1 MNKQATRDDAE
12 FLSLARER
20 FNTVWTEEQE
30 IRQKSE
36 DDLLFVAGEQWTEEE
51 IQKRKANG
59 MPILQFNKLPAHVQ
73 QVANEAR
80 QNKPQIK
87 YSPVDGGADKDTAIV
102 LEGLARHIQYS
113 SDADVAFETALD
125 YAASCGFGYF
135 RFLTDYCT
143 TNPDELTPANFNAL
157 DLKIET
163 VVDPFRIY
171 GALIPAIMRQKCR
184 YAFVV
189 ETITK
194 DEFKA
199 RFGEDVEPSNLQ
211 MGEVS
216 HLAQWCFGDRVQI
229 AEYWHIETER
239 RKQYLITNGSENR
252 ISDSVPDGWE
262 ATAER
267 LVSRD
272 VIKSCMIDG
281 TQILPG
287 TETVWPGSCI
297 PIVAVLG
304 QMKVVQGKPRLF
316 SLIRHSK
323 DAQKLVNVAKS
334 RIAAT
339 LGIAPISPWLVEAGQ
354 IEDFQD
360 EWKQAH
366 ERPLAALRYH
376 GVNIAGTPAPA
387 PHRQVYEPPV
397 AALSGFVLQET
408 QDIKESTSIYDS
420 SLGDR
425 SNETSGVA
433 IRGRQKQSSLTN
445 FHFIDNLARAH
456 RTGGRIIAE
465 VVPVVYDTEREIRI
479 IGEDEQERIVRVN
492 TLWKD
497 PETGKSHT
505 YSLTTGKY
513 DVTVKT
519 GPGYPA
525 KRDEAFELLG
535 QFAQAYPDLMAVA
548 GDIIFENSDIPG
560 ADRVAARLKK
570 RIPQELLSDDEKAK
584 DGQAPGEPSKA
595 EVSQLMQQ
603 HELLTQ
609 QVQVLS
615 QQVETKQLELES
627 RERIATAQLDVKRE
641 EITAK
646 SELEMAKLGSAEWM
660 QQLAHHIAAIM
671 ADVQSD
677 RQAEQAER
685 QFQQQQQVS
694 AEQQP
699 KAA

>member
-1 MNKQATRDDAE
+1 VANKETRDDSE

-20 FNTVWTEEQE
+20 FNTAWTEEQD

-51 IQKRKANG
+51 LQERKANG
-59 MPILQFNKLPAHVQ
+59 RPTEQFNKLPAHIQ

-113 SDADVAFETALD
+113 SDADVAYETGLEH
-125 YAASCGFGYF
+125 AASGGFGYI
-135 RFLTDYCT
+135 RCLTDYCA
-143 TNPDELTPANFNAL
+143 DDNFDQ

-194 DEFKA
+194 DDFRA
-199 RFGEDVEPSNLQ
+199 RFGEDIEPSNLT

-216 HLAQWCFGDRVQI
+216 YLHQWCFDDRVQI
-229 AEYWHIETER
+229 AEYWYIESERKPLYKLSNGTQEITSETELEGWKVTSSR
-239 RKQYLITNGSENR
+239 MVRK
-252 ISDSVPDGWE
+252 
-262 ATAER
+262 
-267 LVSRD
+267 D
-272 VIKSCMIDG
+272 VVKSCMIDG
-281 TQILPG
+281 TQVLPD

-297 PIVAVLG
+297 PIVPVLG
-304 QMKVVQGKPRLF
+304 RAMIVRGKPRLF

-323 DAQKLVNVAKS
+323 GAQKLINVSKC
-334 RIAAT
+334 RIAET
-339 LGIAPISPWLVEAGQ
+339 LGFAPISPWIAEAGQ
-354 IEDFQD
+354 IEDFAQ
-360 EWKQAH
+360 EWMEAH
-366 ERPLAALRYH
+366 KKPVAALRYR
-376 GVNIAGTPAPA
+376 GVNIAGTPAP
-387 PHRQVYEPPV
+387 PPQRQVWEPPV
-397 AALSGFVLQET
+397 AALSGFVMQET

-456 RTGGRIIAE
+456 RTLGRIIAE
-465 VVPVVYDTEREIRI
+465 VVPVIYDTEREVRI

-492 TLWKD
+492 TMWRD
-497 PETGKSHT
+497 PETDKVHT
-505 YSLTTGKY
+505 YNLTVGKY

-584 DGQAPGEPSKA
+584 DGQKPGEPSKA

-646 SELEMAKLGSAEWM
+646 SQLEMAKLGSAEWT

-671 ADVQSD
+671 ADAQAD